1 MADAADDIFAVAT
14 LGIGPMLLDAMSPD
28 MPDIPDPGAVPSAE
42 EALQRRR
49 LRERRDRASLRID
62 PAAESSTGLQI
73 PGS

>member
-1 MADAADDIFAVAT
+1 
-14 LGIGPMLLDAMSPD
+14 